1 MRIARALPLPL
12 LLLGLTACAE
22 GVEPGGAEDASI
34 ATDGARPSADAGVLA
49 DGGVDAGAL
58 ADSGVDAPAPDA
70 STIDATVT
78 EDAAMPPVPV
88 HAYGALGSSST
99 AGSGA
104 SRPELAYVPLLHA
117 RLGAHPRGAG
127 GVVLVNRG
135 QGGARIDQLLAAL
148 PALEAERPEV
158 VTILPLS
165 DFVST
170 DPARFQSGYDELF
183 RRLGAI
189 GATVYFGDLRI
200 DPTYL
205 CQGGRSG
212 PGGCYG
218 EQDRALLASKNAVV
232 AALAPRHPH
241 VVVVPVFDQNAA
253 HPEWNAADGHPN
265 DLGHQYLADTFW
277 AAIAPRL

>member
-1 MRIARALPLPL
+1 VRIARALLLPL

-22 GVEPGGAEDASI
+22 AVEPPGAADA
-34 ATDGARPSADAGVLA
+34 ALALDGAPSSADAR
-49 DGGVDAGAL
+49 AL
-58 ADSGVDAPAPDA
+58 ADSGAADSGVADAATD
-70 STIDATVT
+70 DATTPDDATT

-99 AGSGA
+99 AGAGA
-104 SRPELAYVPLLHA
+104 SRPERGYVPLLHA

-127 GVVLVNRG
+127 GVLLVNRG

-148 PALEAERPEV
+148 PALETERPEV

-170 DPARFQSGYDELF
+170 DPARFRSGYDELF
-183 RRLGAI
+183 RRLGAV

-218 EQDRALLASKNAVV
+218 EQDRALLASKNAVI
-232 AALAPRHPH
+232 AELAPLHPH

-277 AAIAPRL
+277 AAIAARL

>member
-1 MRIARALPLPL
+1 MRIARALLHPL

-22 GVEPGGAEDASI
+22 GVEPAGAMDASVTVD
-34 ATDGARPSADAGVLA
+34 AAPSPA
-49 DGGVDAGAL
+49 DAGAL
-58 ADSGVDAPAPDA
+58 ADSGVDARITDAAVADATAADA
-70 STIDATVT
+70 SLA
-78 EDAAMPPVPV
+78 EDAAMPPKPV

-170 DPARFQSGYDELF
+170 DPARFLSGYDELF

-189 GATVYFGDLRI
+189 GARVYFGDLRI
-200 DPTYL
+200 DPAYL

-232 AALAPRHPH
+232 AELAPLHPH
-241 VVVVPVFDQNAA
+241 VVVVPVLDQNAA

-277 AAIAPRL
+277 AAIEPRL

>member
-1 MRIARALPLPL
+1 MRIARALLPPL

-22 GVEPGGAEDASI
+22 GLEPAGALDASLVM
-34 ATDGARPSADAGVLA
+34 DGAPSTDAS
-49 DGGVDAGAL
+49 AL
-58 ADSGVDAPAPDA
+58 ADSGVADVSADASTDATAPDA
-70 STIDATVT
+70 TTA

-170 DPARFQSGYDELF
+170 DPARFRSGYDELF

-189 GATVYFGDLRI
+189 GAAVYFGDLRI

-232 AALAPRHPH
+232 ADLAPLYPH

-265 DLGHQYLADTFW
+265 DLGHQYLADTLW
-277 AAIAPRL
+277 AAIEPRL

>member
-1 MRIARALPLPL
+1 MRIARALLHPL
-12 LLLGLTACAE
+12 LLLGLTACAD
-22 GVEPGGAEDASI
+22 GVEPTGAVDASRVM
-34 ATDGARPSADAGVLA
+34 DGAPSTADAS
-49 DGGVDAGAL
+49 AL
-58 ADSGVDAPAPDA
+58 ADSGVADVSADATAPDA
-70 STIDATVT
+70 TAPDATT
-78 EDAAMPPVPV
+78 AEDAAMPPTPV

-127 GVVLVNRG
+127 GVLLVNRG

-158 VTILPLS
+158 VTVLPLS

-170 DPARFQSGYDELF
+170 DPARFRSGYDELF

-232 AALAPRHPH
+232 AELAPLYPH

-265 DLGHQYLADTFW
+265 DLGHQYLADTLW
-277 AAIAPRL
+277 AAIEPTL

>member
-1 MRIARALPLPL
+1 MRIARALLPPL

-22 GVEPGGAEDASI
+22 GVEP
-34 ATDGARPSADAGVLA
+34 
-49 DGGVDAGAL
+49 AGAL
-58 ADSGVDAPAPDA
+58 DASVVMDGAPSTADASAFADSGVADVSADATAPDA
-70 STIDATVT
+70 TTA

-170 DPARFQSGYDELF
+170 DPARFRSGYDELF

-189 GATVYFGDLRI
+189 GAAVYFGDLRI

-232 AALAPRHPH
+232 AELAPLYPH

-265 DLGHQYLADTFW
+265 DLGHQYLADTLW
-277 AAIAPRL
+277 AAIEPRL